1 LTKKAFINKY
11 SYVPKQTYLDMEEY
25 LKDFSIAVRHLIY
38 HIINCTLREYDK
50 EHTTWV
56 PIPSTAINKELGQ
69 NVRVKNL
76 EELGIISIKPL
87 NDFGKTY
94 SRFGHLCREYEVSDT
109 IWEVFT
115 NSLDANRHAKE
126 FVNLFNGKPRKI
138 ITNSKATLGSRGVM
152 PSSLVS
158 KAVNSMEPFRFN
170 AKSTTEHIEFM
181 RAKADYTKT
190 DKFRYIADLHA
201 YNYIMSGSVW
211 VNMTEAE
218 YHSDYATQMSGRV
231 SELGGGFQSCSRL
244 MKHAAFFG
252 IENINNYDLKS
263 SQILGVMQLFEEAG
277 ISTEAIGNILQID
290 KAKTAAQLSLTLD
303 SFKKVLIEIILGADL
318 PVFEKAGK
326 CKHNNSFYEDIM
338 LGAIGD
344 STEVYKKVYQWLQ
357 PLKKDIDK
365 WHNTLLDKAL
375 SDKNGRNYILNK
387 CGINFYLGEYID
399 KKGKIVSKSELKRQ
413 LAAFYLQGQEACFI
427 HHLTI
432 LSKKYGFTVISNQ
445 HDGLLTIGEIPS
457 EAIEEASKLSGLKY
471 AELEKKN
478 FVEGK
483 EFHPA
488 PIIQEIKTPNIAETA
503 IKPTVES
510 KAKKRRRRKP
520 PDVIPFEWTFEDI
533 DLVALM
539 EQAELEDRRKMLSG

>member
-1 LTKKAFINKY
+1 
-11 SYVPKQTYLDMEEY
+11 MEEY
-25 LKDFSIAVRHLIY
+25 LKDYTVAVRHLIY
-38 HIINCTLREYDK
+38 HIINSTLKEYDK
-50 EHTTWV
+50 EHKTWI
-56 PIPSTAINKELGQ
+56 PIPSTAISKELGQ
-69 NVRVKNL
+69 SVRVKNL
-76 EELGIISIKPL
+76 EEIGLIRIKPL

-109 IWEVFT
+109 VWATFT
-115 NSLDANRHAKE
+115 DSLDNNRNSKE
-126 FVNLFNGKPRKI
+126 FVNIFNGRPRKI
-138 ITNSKATLGSRGVM
+138 ITNSKDTLGSRGVM

-158 KAVNSMEPFRFN
+158 KSINAMQAFRFN
-170 AKSTTEHIEFM
+170 AKSTQEHIEYM
-181 RAKADYTKT
+181 RRKSHNSKT
-190 DKFRYIADLHA
+190 EKFRYIADLHA
-201 YNYIMSGSVW
+201 YNYIMSGSTW
-211 VNMTEAE
+211 VNMAEAE

-252 IENINNYDLKS
+252 MKDINNYDLKS

-277 ISTEAIGNILQID
+277 VSTEAINNILKLD
-290 KAKTAAQLSLTLD
+290 KAKTAADLSLTLD
-303 SFKKVLIEIILGADL
+303 SFKKVLIEVILGADL

-326 CKHNNSFYEDIM
+326 CKHNNSFYDDIM

-344 STEVYKKVYQWLQ
+344 STEVYKKVYDWLQ

-365 WHNTLLDKAL
+365 WHNVLLEKAFR
-375 SDKNGRNYILNK
+375 DKNCRNYVLNK
-387 CGINFYLGEYID
+387 CGINFHLGEYIN

-445 HDGLLTIGEIPS
+445 HDGVVTIGEIPA
-457 EAIEEASKLSGLKY
+457 EATKEASELSGLKY

-483 EFHPA
+483 EFHQVPVVK
-488 PIIQEIKTPNIAETA
+488 EIKTPEIVNTTKKI
-503 IKPTVES
+503 TVES
-510 KAKKRRRRKP
+510 KGRKRRRRKP
-520 PDVIPFEWTFEDI
+520 PEDLPTEWQYEELTPE
-533 DLVALM
+533 AL
-539 EQAELEDRRKMLSG
+539 AVLFG